1 MEVEVEV
8 EAEAYL
14 GVQVVSKVGQGAV
27 VPEVGQG
34 AVVPEVY
41 LEVQVALVQQE
52 VWEHPLPTGGVRR
65 MKRDEPY
72 ARPSSLQQLWGLGQ

>member
-8 EAEAYL
+8 EVEAYL
-14 GVQVVSKVGQGAV
+14 GVQVVSKVDQGAV
-27 VPEVGQG
+27 
-34 AVVPEVY
+34 APEVY

-52 VWEHPLPTGGVRR
+52 VWEHPLPTGRGRR

-72 ARPSSLQQLWGLGQ
+72 VRPSSLQQLWGLGQ